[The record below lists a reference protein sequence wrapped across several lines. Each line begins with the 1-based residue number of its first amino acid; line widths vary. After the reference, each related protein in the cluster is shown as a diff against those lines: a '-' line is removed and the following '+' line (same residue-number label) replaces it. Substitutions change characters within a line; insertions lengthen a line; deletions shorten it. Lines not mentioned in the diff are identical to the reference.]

1 MFRKMINYVAS
12 AWTELKKVSW
22 PSRTEMMESARIILV
37 LMVVLAI
44 AVFAVDRV
52 LSFALQKIL

>member
-1 MFRKMINYVAS
+1 MFKKMITYLAD

-22 PSRTEMMESARIILV
+22 PARVEMMESAQIILV
-37 LMVVLAI
+37 LAVVLAI

>member
-1 MFRKMINYVAS
+1 MFKKMIDYLAS

-22 PSRTEMMESARIILV
+22 PGRTEMMESARIILV
-37 LMVVLAI
+37 LAVVLAL

-52 LSFALQKIL
+52 LSFALQQIL